1 MLYYSDS
8 LYHYGVKGQKWGI
21 RRFQNPDGS
30 LTDKGY
36 EKYYTNGRI
45 NRSGRR
51 AKRIAEYT
59 RTFGDRSSAGRALGY
74 GLSLYSTN
82 QSYKAS
88 KYFANLLHAK
98 GNLTITKMRLQG
110 ASYNKRK
117 AVAGAYIASMAAVKV
132 SAIAPLAAATY
143 RDVRYQTSENYRNR
157 TNTLANLK
165 TTERGQRGS
174 KKK

>member
-1 MLYYSDS
+1 MLYYSTELS
-8 LYHYGVKGQKWGI
+8 HYGVKGQKWGV

-36 EKYYTNGRI
+36 KKYYTNGRL

-51 AKRIAEYT
+51 AKQIAEHT

-74 GLSLYSTN
+74 GLSLYSTK

-88 KYFANLLHAK
+88 KYFADMLHLK
-98 GNLTITKMRLQG
+98 GNLTITKMKLEG
-110 ASYNKRK
+110 ASYNRRK
-117 AVAGAYIASMAAVKV
+117 AVAGAYIASMAALKV
-132 SAIAPLAAATY
+132 SAVAPLAAGTY

-165 TTERGQRGS
+165 VTERGQRRS

>member
-1 MLYYSDS
+1 MLYYSEE
-8 LYHYGVKGQKWGI
+8 LCHYGVKGQKWGI

-36 EKYYTNGRI
+36 KKYYTNGRL

-51 AKRIAEYT
+51 AKRIAEHT
-59 RTFGDRSSAGRALGY
+59 RTFGDRNSGGRTLGY
-74 GLSLYSTN
+74 GLSIYSTKK
-82 QSYKAS
+82 SYEAS
-88 KYFANLLHAK
+88 KYVANVLHMQ
-98 GNLTITKMRLQG
+98 GNLAITKMRLQG

-117 AVAGAYIASMAAVKV
+117 ALAGAYIASMAAVKV
-132 SAIAPLAAATY
+132 SAIAPLAAGTY

-165 TTERGQRGS
+165 TTERGQRRS